1 MEEKTSEE
9 IGEEIYNEGLNEKLL
24 RFHKSKII
32 GKPRNKRDIKINELN
47 IRKETPVTFRLTG
60 KEKNIIQRLV
70 AETGLS
76 LNQVACYFMVVG
88 MEKEFSKE
96 RDKFDMSRKVA
107 RTYQESLDKN
117 FQKYQAE
124 LDSQL
129 ETKFYEMRE
138 TLLGEL
144 EGVKLEVKDEI
155 HKSENLIRQ
164 ETNIIFLSLKYI
176 VNVVYHTWHF
186 MSFLVEEKTIV
197 TSSEFLESKFLF
209 GYSGEEELNEYIM
222 KNRIVEK

>member
-1 MEEKTSEE
+1 MSGFE
-9 IGEEIYNEGLNEKLL
+9 IKSTEFYNEGLAEKLL
-24 RFHKSKII
+24 RFKNKMYSNRVS
-32 GKPRNKRDIKINELN
+32 RNKRDVKINELEK
-47 IRKETPVTFRLTG
+47 RQDEPVKFRTT
-60 KEKNIIQRLV
+60 KRERL
-70 AETGLS
+70 ALRRLADETGLS

-96 RDKFDMSRKVA
+96 RDKFDMSRRVA

-164 ETNIIFLSLKYI
+164 ETNIIFVSLKYI

-186 MSFLVEEKTIV
+186 MSFLVEEKTSV

-222 KNRIVEK
+222 KNRIVGK